1 MAEPRRPPA
10 LSASSL
16 LPLKPHPTP
25 KFHFLEKAKGRSRGL
40 REPAGDEVVEN
51 GGQAVRPCAGLET
64 ERSGMVSWESDKGNQ
79 QVRATS
85 GRI

>member
-1 MAEPRRPPA
+1 MAEPKWSPA

-40 REPAGDEVVEN
+40 REPIGDEVVEN
-51 GGQAVRPCAGLET
+51 GGQAVRPCTGAGNGA
-64 ERSGMVSWESDKGNQ
+64 ERGG
-79 QVRATS
+79 
-85 GRI
+85 